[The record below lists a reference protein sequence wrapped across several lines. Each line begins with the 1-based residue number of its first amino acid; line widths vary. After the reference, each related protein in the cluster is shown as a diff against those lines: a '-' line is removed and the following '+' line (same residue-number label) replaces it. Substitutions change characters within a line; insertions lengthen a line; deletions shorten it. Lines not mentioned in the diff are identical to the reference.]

1 VFIAEDLNQF
11 KKLFVSKLKNM
22 LSDDELGAFILVLA
36 NSQQDAFLRQEL
48 TGDLHKTFSQLKDN
62 FYAGKLNATQDD
74 KDVFQQLFNVAIEDI
89 SIWQYKTAGDWEIAY
104 NSLRKFRPARAS
116 TQVLSS
122 IRKDF
127 DETKFHFNKPFLKPE
142 ILWQGDYQNNHIRV
156 LYNKF
161 PFSDYHLLIVLAP
174 EKNLAQVL
182 TRNLHQAVFTMV
194 NDVEKI
200 FPGFGIGFNSLAA
213 GASVNHLHF
222 QGFVRERVFPVENDH
237 WKHNGG
243 QDDYPLQVDW
253 FADDKSSW
261 EYIDQLI
268 QQNRAF
274 NCLYRNNR
282 CYVIPRKFQGMVALP
297 DWLTGAGWSDVA
309 GVITV
314 SDVETFNKLDE
325 SPVSRALS
333 LLR

>member
-1 VFIAEDLNQF
+1 
-11 KKLFVSKLKNM
+11 
-22 LSDDELGAFILVLA
+22 
-36 NSQQDAFLRQEL
+36 
-48 TGDLHKTFSQLKDN
+48 
-62 FYAGKLNATQDD
+62 
-74 KDVFQQLFNVAIEDI
+74 
-89 SIWQYKTAGDWEIAY
+89 
-104 NSLRKFRPARAS
+104 
-116 TQVLSS
+116 
-122 IRKDF
+122 
-127 DETKFHFNKPFLKPE
+127 
-142 ILWQGDYQNNHIRV
+142 
-156 LYNKF
+156 
-161 PFSDYHLLIVLAP
+161 
-174 EKNLAQVL
+174 VL
-182 TRNLHQAVFTMV
+182 TQNLHQTVFTMV

-282 CYVIPRKFQGMVALP
+282 CYVIPRKFQGTVALP

-314 SDVETFNKLDE
+314 SDVDTFNTLDE